1 MFKIRCCSTCAFY
14 GGKGICNFMAPIK
27 IPSDPDSHFCVY
39 HEYDEDIPDKSIP
52 YKIPCKALGDHIL
65 IYRIQDSVKIPI
77 QTMGIKDSVLSS
89 SVFRG
94 TLNPMNVPET
104 YNAYFDRDFVMYAV
118 RKDVSDEN

>member
-1 MFKIRCCSTCAFY
+1 
-14 GGKGICNFMAPIK
+14 
-27 IPSDPDSHFCVY
+27 
-39 HEYDEDIPDKSIP
+39 
-52 YKIPCKALGDHIL
+52 
-65 IYRIQDSVKIPI
+65 
-77 QTMGIKDSVLSS
+77 MGIKDSVLSS